1 MLKKILAIII
11 AGVMILSMGAV
22 VAFADEDDTEI
33 ITGDFPHG
41 DTNLDLKVNIKDAT
55 LIQKHL
61 AKIKT
66 ISQPQLELSDVDG
79 KEGVNIKDATHL
91 QKWLAGLAEELIYLK
106 EKAEATTATADSA
119 PASSVYESQPD
130 ETLPVFGVNVTEAT
144 EALSSVPATSEIVTD
159 PTEATIP
166 ATSEIVTDP
175 TEVTVPATSE
185 IVTDPTEATIP
196 ATSEIVTDPTEATI
210 PATSE
215 IVTDPTEATVPATS
229 EIVTDPTEV
238 TIPTTSEI
246 VTDPAE
252 STVTEATSTATEATE
267 ATEEPTKPTEA
278 TKPTVDPD
286 APITLPFVP
295 AL

>member
-1 MLKKILAIII
+1 MLKKILAILL
-11 AGVMILSMGAV
+11 AGVMILSLGTV
-22 VAFADEDDTEI
+22 IAFADEDDTEI
-33 ITGDFPHG
+33 ITRDFPHG

-66 ISQPQLELSDVDG
+66 ISEPQLALSDVDG

-91 QKWLAGLAEELIYLK
+91 QKWLAGLAHKLIDLK
-106 EKAEATTATADSA
+106 EKAEATTATADSV

-130 ETLPVFGVNVTEAT
+130 ETLPVFGGNVTEAT
-144 EALSSVPATSEIVTD
+144 EALSSVPATSEVVTD

-166 ATSEIVTDP
+166 ATSEV
-175 TEVTVPATSE
+175 
-185 IVTDPTEATIP
+185 VTDPTEATIP
-196 ATSEIVTDPTEATI
+196 ATSEVVTDPTEATI

-215 IVTDPTEATVPATS
+215 VVTDPTEA
-229 EIVTDPTEV
+229 

-267 ATEEPTKPTEA
+267 ATEATAKPTEA
-278 TKPTVDPD
+278 TKPTIDPD